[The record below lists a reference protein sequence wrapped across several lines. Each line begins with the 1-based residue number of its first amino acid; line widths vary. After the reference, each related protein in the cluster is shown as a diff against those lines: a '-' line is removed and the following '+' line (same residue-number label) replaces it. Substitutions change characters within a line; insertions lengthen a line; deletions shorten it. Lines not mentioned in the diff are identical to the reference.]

1 MNLPADRLIKK
12 IFVTA
17 ECARDE
23 IVEQIFTAYPKQKK
37 IAIESEKSLI
47 ETIPQEDPKK
57 ILLVTHSKGEVVKDC
72 PGTAAPYLCCRY
84 QVINQTLNC
93 PLNCTY
99 CILQYYL
106 NQPATIIYTDYQKI
120 IAEIEQKIASQ
131 SHRLLRFG
139 TGELGDSLAL
149 TASQIFAIKLIG
161 YFATQKNALLEL
173 KTKTDRIGLI
183 LDQPHN
189 GHTVISWSLNPLV
202 IRNSE
207 ERLAPPPTR
216 RLKAAAEAARRGF
229 LIGFHFDPIIDIP
242 DWESQYLD
250 LIEELYHYVDPARIA
265 WISLGS
271 LRFPPSMKTKIIARY
286 PYSRLP
292 YGELIR
298 GQDQKMR
305 YPRPRRTEIY
315 RSIYRKLTEI
325 REPPFV
331 YFCMESPTVWQDV
344 CGFAPQSNA
353 HLDYL
358 FAESLARRFPGLV
371 AIKPKLPVYE
381 NAAGGC
387 SAVKNNPD
395 Y

>member
-17 ECARDE
+17 ECAQDE
-23 IVEQIFTAYPKQKK
+23 LTEQILDAYPILKK
-37 IAIESEKSLI
+37 IEIESEKTLI
-47 ETIPQEDPKK
+47 ETTPPEDPKK
-57 ILLVTHSKGEVVKDC
+57 ILLVTRSKGEVVKDC
-72 PGTAAPYLCCRY
+72 PGTSEPYLCCRY

-93 PLNCTY
+93 PLDCTY

-120 IAEIEQKIASQ
+120 ITEIDQKIASQ
-131 SHRLLRFG
+131 SQRLWRFG

-149 TASQIFAIKLIG
+149 TASQIFAIKLME
-161 YFATQKNALLEL
+161 YFAAQKNALLEL

-183 LDQPHN
+183 LAQPHN
-189 GHTVISWSLNPLV
+189 GHTVISWSLNPLI

-207 ERLAPPPTR
+207 ERLAPPPAR
-216 RLKAAAEAARRGF
+216 RLNAAAEAVRQGF
-229 LIGFHFDPIIDIP
+229 LVGFHFDPIIDIP
-242 DWESQYLD
+242 DWESQYLG
-250 LIEELYHYVDPARIA
+250 LIEELYRCIDPARIA

-271 LRFPPSMKTKIIARY
+271 LRFPPSMKAKIIERY
-286 PYSRLP
+286 PHSRLP

-298 GQDQKMR
+298 GQDQKLR
-305 YPRPRRTEIY
+305 YLRPRRTEIY

-325 REPPFV
+325 PDPPFV

-344 CGFAPQSNA
+344 CGFTPESNA

-358 FAESLARRFPGLV
+358 FAENLWRRFPGLV
-371 AIKPKLPVYE
+371 RERPRWE
-381 NAAGGC
+381 
-387 SAVKNNPD
+387 D